1 MKTYELTVFFALISG
16 AMVAHVFLI
25 HTKQPVDW
33 VNKNAD
39 ELASRFCKGV
49 VKNYCALNVKEV

>member
-16 AMVAHVFLI
+16 ALVAHVFQI
-25 HTKQPVDW
+25 QVAQPIGWVKQ
-33 VNKNAD
+33 NAD
-39 ELASRFCKGV
+39 ELAKKCCTGV